1 MIFGRSIGQENG
13 EREVGRE
20 RESPVFEEAAVAWE
34 GGREGG
40 RAGQTVCPTDK
51 SRLSIK
57 NRCSLVSLKIV
68 LSTEM
73 GFNPYLLDFILIQ
86 NFANSDD

>member
-1 MIFGRSIGQENG
+1 M
-13 EREVGRE
+13 
-20 RESPVFEEAAVAWE
+20 AWE
-34 GGREGG
+34 GGREGWKEGRKEGG

-73 GFNPYLLDFILIQ
+73 GFNPYSLDFILIQ
-86 NFANSDD
+86 NYANSDD